1 VVGTDGLGV
10 AVPTPEVTCAVGR
23 IGSGLAS
30 LGDARV
36 TVGVTLIVA
45 PSVAAITVDG
55 GSVGRGALGR
65 AQPAYATSEKNQSRP
80 SERITFELD
89 IINSC

>member
-1 VVGTDGLGV
+1 
-10 AVPTPEVTCAVGR
+10 
-23 IGSGLAS
+23 
-30 LGDARV
+30 
-36 TVGVTLIVA
+36 VA